1 MKFWNSE
8 IQEDLKFEDSKRKE
22 EVIYTDF
29 VAWEPIYEKIL
40 EDFGFDRAGDEEAA
54 RILSRMLTEKN
65 TVSLS
70 ELKTAI
76 SGKPALICGNAPKL
90 KKELSE
96 INLSGFT
103 VIAADGA
110 AAVLMDTGCVP
121 EVICTD
127 LDGNSDADI
136 EKEILACEQ
145 GSIVL
150 IHAHGDNIDK
160 LEKYV
165 LRFKRFIATTQ
176 ASPFDK
182 VYNFGGFSDGDRCFF
197 VAREFGAKEI
207 RLAGFDFEDPN
218 VNPIKKKKL
227 KWAKE
232 LIGMSSF

>member
-1 MKFWNSE
+1 M
-8 IQEDLKFEDSKRKE
+8 
-22 EVIYTDF
+22 DF
-29 VAWEPIYEKIL
+29 AAWEPIYERIL

-54 RILSRMLTEKN
+54 LFLSHILTEKN

-70 ELKTAI
+70 ELKTVI
-76 SGKPALICGNAPKL
+76 SGKPVLVCGNAPKL
-90 KKELSE
+90 RNDLSE
-96 INLSGFT
+96 IDFSAFT

-110 AAVLMDTGCVP
+110 AAVLMDMGIVP

-127 LDGNSDADI
+127 LDGNSEADI

-165 LRFKRFIATTQ
+165 PRFKSFIATTQ
-176 ASPFDK
+176 AKPFDK
-182 VYNFGGFSDGDRCFF
+182 VYNFGGFSDGDRCVF
-197 VAREFGAKEI
+197 VAKEFRAKSV
-207 RLAGFDFEDPN
+207 RLAGFDFDDSR
-218 VNPIKKKKL
+218 VNLVKKKKL

-232 LIGMSSF
+232 LIGMLGI

>member
-1 MKFWNSE
+1 
-8 IQEDLKFEDSKRKE
+8 
-22 EVIYTDF
+22 VIYTDF
-29 VAWEPIYEKIL
+29 AAWEPIYEEIL
-40 EDFGFDRAGDEEAA
+40 EDFGFDRTGDEEAA
-54 RILSRMLTEKN
+54 RILSCMLKEKN

-76 SGKPALICGNAPKL
+76 FEKPALICGNAPKL

-96 INLSGFT
+96 IDLSAFV

-110 AAVLMDTGCVP
+110 AAVLMDIGRVP

-127 LDGNSDADI
+127 LDGNSEADI
-136 EKEILACEQ
+136 EKEIMACEQ

-165 LRFKRFIATTQ
+165 PRFKLFIATTQ
-176 ASPFDK
+176 AKPFDK
-182 VYNFGGFSDGDRCFF
+182 VFNFGGFSDGDRCVF
-197 VAREFGAKEI
+197 VAREFGASKI
-207 RLAGFDFEDPN
+207 KLAGFDFEDSS

-227 KWAKE
+227 EWAKK
-232 LIGMSSF
+232 LIEILRI